1 MQISFTKIAVCG
13 KEYLCLPDTSEDPAR
28 LARRLGH
35 PDSGITA
42 DGILLLSCRD
52 GEAPALTC
60 FTPAGHQ
67 IPAPRSA
74 LAAGAKYLYDRAL
87 VNLTE
92 LCLTASGTSYRLR
105 LETRGGAAWGATI
118 DEGFPH
124 LDASRYSAHFTGL
137 VREERFSIGDDI
149 YRLTIVGIAG
159 APVALLAGDTIPSRK
174 GIASLTPLFAT
185 EIQVLYL
192 LPMLPQHRIL
202 LRAENSE
209 YDILAAAVCVA
220 AAISGRADF
229 NVSHALSCGRE
240 HLRVSVS
247 PILRISVTWE
257 VKECFSG
264 TMETE

>member
-13 KEYLCLPDTSEDPAR
+13 KEYLCLPDTGGDPAR
-28 LARRLGH
+28 LVRRLGH
-35 PDSGITA
+35 PEIGVST

-52 GEAPALTC
+52 GEAPALTY
-60 FTPAGHQ
+60 FTPAGRQ
-67 IPAPRSA
+67 IPAPYSA

-92 LCLTASGTSYRLR
+92 LCLTASGSVYRLR
-105 LETRGGAAWGATI
+105 LETRGGAAWGVTV

-124 LDASRYSAHFTGL
+124 LDASCYSDHFTGL
-137 VREERFSIGDDI
+137 VREAPFPIGAEV

-159 APVALLAGDTIPSRK
+159 SPVALLAGDTAPTRK
-174 GIASLTPLFAT
+174 GVASLISLFRSDVH
-185 EIQVLYL
+185 VLYL
-192 LPMLPQHRIL
+192 LPPPTGHRIL
-202 LRAENSE
+202 RRAPNSE
-209 YDILAAAVCVA
+209 YDTLAAAVCVA
-220 AAISGRADF
+220 AAISGQADF

-247 PILRISVTWE
+247 PTLRIIVTWE
-257 VKECFSG
+257 AKECFSG